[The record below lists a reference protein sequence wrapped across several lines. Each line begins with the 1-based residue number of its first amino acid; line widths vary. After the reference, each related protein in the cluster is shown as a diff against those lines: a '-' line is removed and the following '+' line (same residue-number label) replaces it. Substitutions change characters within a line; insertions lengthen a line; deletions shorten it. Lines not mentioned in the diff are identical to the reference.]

1 MCFFKM
7 QVRFLMLLFINKPQ
21 DGGEY
26 IQFPTEVLVTVVLVM
41 VWESFD
47 SDTPW
52 YDEPHNV
59 S

>member
-1 MCFFKM
+1 MLTSGLMCFFKM

-47 SDTPW
+47 SDTP
-52 YDEPHNV
+52 
-59 S
+59 